1 MKQYQ
6 WQENVIQ
13 IGVTSDVQK
22 SISQSEDSILFK
34 LTYSIIYDNN

>member
-1 MKQYQ
+1 MKQDQ